1 MRNMCKNSHKTYW
14 NNNGKYQQFVTETN
28 KIMPDYG
35 DTSNLYMNLF
45 IGISKLYYD
54 CYNNGGCNIF
64 DCYMDKVEKIQEKVG
79 KIVVKRLINDNEY
92 LESITNK
99 VMEYLLDKD
108 LSYEK
113 TTYYFF
119 HDKTDELYYHSRTFH
134 ENWDSITFGLKDEAE
149 KWLAARLKW
158 KDARLIS

>member
-1 MRNMCKNSHKTYW
+1 MRKTVNKTYW
-14 NNNGKYQQFVTETN
+14 NNNGKYQQFVSETN
-28 KIMPDYG
+28 KKMPNYG
-35 DTSNLYMNLF
+35 NTSNPYMNLY
-45 IGISKLYYD
+45 IDISKLYYD
-54 CYNNGGCNIF
+54 CYNNGGGNIV
-64 DCYMDKVEKIQEKVG
+64 DCYMDKVERIQERAK
-79 KIVVKRLINDNEY
+79 KIDITRLRNDEEY

-113 TTYYFF
+113 ITYYFF